1 MKLRSHRLGVF
12 LTGSLLLSACS
23 DTQVGQLTA
32 DVAPT
37 PRKTA
42 VWLTG
47 EGIDAETADKLAAVG
62 VDQLV
67 VRRGAILH
75 SGGAPV
81 VQLLPSPPVEGPIPT
96 AVELN
101 IPQPVSKE
109 NVDAADAVWAAL
121 ETDFGN
127 RLPSE
132 IILDFPELGAG
143 TGKFVSRLAAQSGL
157 AVIPILRV
165 SQIETEIGQAVAKAA
180 HRCIVPL
187 FGPQNDDLRGL
198 DDLETQP
205 VSVRLAALGD
215 LGVRVRVGVSL
226 RPRTEPAVDDWAED
240 IDALT
245 DEAAAEIKRVSTL
258 DRSFL
263 TNRPLTWGGRSLVSV
278 RPSRWPGWMP
288 PDLACI

>member
-47 EGIDAETADKLAAVG
+47 EGVDAETADKLAAVG

-67 VRRGAILH
+67 VRRGAILL

-132 IILDFPELGAG
+132 IILDFPELGMEAI
-143 TGKFVSRLAAQSGL
+143 F
-157 AVIPILRV
+157 
-165 SQIETEIGQAVAKAA
+165 QITVKD
-180 HRCIVPL
+180 
-187 FGPQNDDLRGL
+187 F
-198 DDLETQP
+198 
-205 VSVRLAALGD
+205 
-215 LGVRVRVGVSL
+215 
-226 RPRTEPAVDDWAED
+226 PAFIIVDDKGND
-240 IDALT
+240 
-245 DEAAAEIKRVSTL
+245 
-258 DRSFL
+258 FFQQF
-263 TNRPLTWGGRSLVSV
+263 
-278 RPSRWPGWMP
+278 
-288 PDLACI
+288 